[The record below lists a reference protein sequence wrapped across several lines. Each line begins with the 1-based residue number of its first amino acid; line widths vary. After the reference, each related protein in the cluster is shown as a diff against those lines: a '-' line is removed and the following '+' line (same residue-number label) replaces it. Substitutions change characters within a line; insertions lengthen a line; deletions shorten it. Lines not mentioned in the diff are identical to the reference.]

1 MRRPI
6 HAFVVMLHSWVISL
20 GLRTTKKSK
29 TMKYN
34 KLGVHASMRARG
46 RPRRLVRSS
55 GHRRAAR
62 AHVLSCSTSAGH
74 LDLGSSR
81 NLKNSP
87 SHGFAVAWTNDPATP
102 PSRPYVRTKLR
113 VLGPVLRSHST
124 ACTSTRDPA
133 VTGKLVRYPCANHV
147 RPRLSWPRLAG
158 WWYVRTSRWWWW
170 YVCGRTYV
178 YCMSMYTTSY
188 VKAACIATYGYA
200 WCYGVPG

>member
-1 MRRPI
+1 
-6 HAFVVMLHSWVISL
+6 
-20 GLRTTKKSK
+20 
-29 TMKYN
+29 MKYN

-133 VTGKLVRYPCANHV
+133 VTGKLVRYPCMCQPCPSSTFVAAPGWLVV
-147 RPRLSWPRLAG
+147 RTYKPVVMMVRLWT
-158 WWYVRTSRWWWW
+158 YVRLL
-170 YVCGRTYV
+170 YVHV
-178 YCMSMYTTSY
+178 YDFIR
-188 VKAACIATYGYA
+188 KG
-200 WCYGVPG
+200 G